1 MEIVF
6 LIVAT
11 LIFITMMLHYTS
23 HIVETRE
30 GFIYFICGQILW
42 GCAGIGAG
50 RLIIDLSKLIF
61 H

>member
-11 LIFITMMLHYTS
+11 LLFITIMLHYTS
-23 HIVETRE
+23 YVVETKE
-30 GFIYFICGQILW
+30 GFIYFICGQIMW
-42 GCAGIGAG
+42 FCAGIGAG
-50 RLIIDLSKLIF
+50 RLIIDLSKIIF